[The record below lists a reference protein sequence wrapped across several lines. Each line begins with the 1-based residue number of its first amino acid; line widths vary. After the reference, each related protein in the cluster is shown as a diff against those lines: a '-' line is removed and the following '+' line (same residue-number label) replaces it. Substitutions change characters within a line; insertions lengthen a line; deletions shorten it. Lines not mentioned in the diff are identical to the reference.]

1 MTSEQWIL
9 TWRFNATGRGLI
21 HVKALNLQFKIVMKR
36 NSRVIKMLT
45 LFISLWAAFSSCIFE
60 GERECPDMP
69 AVTVK
74 PDWSMAPGSDPEGM
88 AYLFFPD
95 DGTEVWRFDFPG
107 RDAGRVS
114 FRTGR
119 YQFLSFNDD
128 TYSVLFR
135 GDRRY
140 DTYEAYTA
148 DKEVPVSTGE
158 KCVATPDMMWGCA
171 SDGLILGYDG
181 LRYNPTPSAE
191 AEDKWILSSDFILTA
206 KQRRITSRYRYRI
219 GEVENLAG
227 VKSMSGALTGMAGS
241 VMLAS
246 GVRGDYPST
255 LAVKAAAADS
265 TTIAGE
271 FYTFGIPQV
280 PAADNILNL
289 YVVLKDG
296 RHFCYRFDV
305 TEQVRA
311 ASDPLDVMLTVS
323 GLKLEQSEGSEG
335 TGFDVNVDGWE
346 IVIVNIKG

>member
-1 MTSEQWIL
+1 MP
-9 TWRFNATGRGLI
+9 RFNATGRVLI
-21 HVKALNLQFKIVMKR
+21 HVKALYLQFKIVMKR
-36 NSRVIKMLT
+36 NARVIRMLT
-45 LFISLWAAFSSCIFE
+45 LFISLWAGFSSCIFE
-60 GERECPDMP
+60 GERECPDMLG
-69 AVTVK
+69 VTIK
-74 PDWSMAPGSDPEGM
+74 SDWSMAPDAAPEGM
-88 AYLFFPD
+88 AYIFFPD

-114 FRTGR
+114 LRTGR
-119 YQFLSFNDD
+119 YQLLSFNDD

-135 GDRRY
+135 GDNGF

-158 KCVATPDMMWGCA
+158 KCVATPDMMWGSAC
-171 SDGLILGYDG
+171 DGLSLGYEG
-181 LRYNPTPSAE
+181 LRYNPAASAV
-191 AEDKWILSSDFILTA
+191 AEGKWILSSDFILTA

-219 GEVENLAG
+219 EEVENLSG

-241 VMLAS
+241 VLLAS

-255 LAVKAAAADS
+255 LAVKAASADS

-271 FYTFGIPQV
+271 FYTFGIPQWPTV
-280 PAADNILNL
+280 DNILNL
-289 YVVLKDG
+289 YVVLNDG

-305 TEQVRA
+305 TDQVRA

-323 GLKLEQSEGSEG
+323 GLKLEQSEGGEG
-335 TGFDVNVDGWE
+335 AGFDVNVDGWE